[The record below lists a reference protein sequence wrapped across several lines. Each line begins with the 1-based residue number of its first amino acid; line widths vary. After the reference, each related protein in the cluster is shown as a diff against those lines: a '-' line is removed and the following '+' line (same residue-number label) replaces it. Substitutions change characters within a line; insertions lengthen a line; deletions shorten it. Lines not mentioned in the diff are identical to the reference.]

1 MEEEYW
7 DPEHEY
13 LLEQQIREEGTKA
26 TASPPEKK
34 QRMITANPL
43 QPTLAAIVSDREP
56 LLRPLRSGGGTHRAS
71 TNRTAGGQSTARSTG
86 TGRSSGLHSHHKGDV
101 DRALAAGSVIEGA
114 A

>member
-1 MEEEYW
+1 MRGEALMLTVTNSIPGVTSA
-7 DPEHEY
+7 DV
-13 LLEQQIREEGTKA
+13 
-26 TASPPEKK
+26 
-34 QRMITANPL
+34 
-43 QPTLAAIVSDREP
+43 PTLAAIVSDREP